1 MIVGLLVP
9 VWMEVL
15 ERVAEKSNMACA
27 GWEHWRR
34 VRRRV
39 LEGRWTKR
47 RRVVKAEKVGV
58 FFEAVNDDG
67 VEMCVC

>member
-15 ERVAEKSNMACA
+15 DRVVERSNMACA
-27 GWEHWRR
+27 GWEYWRG

-39 LEGRWTKR
+39 LEGRWT
-47 RRVVKAEKVGV
+47 
-58 FFEAVNDDG
+58 
-67 VEMCVC
+67 